1 MLSRNERIE
10 HKAQLLERLD
20 PEGQVEVQRTFTNY
34 LADAIRASSPIE
46 CQQEIDKAAEAYE
59 EALNG
64 ALCEVLAKRF
74 TEEDS
79 RPA

>member
-10 HKAQLLERLD
+10 RKAQLLEWLD

-46 CQQEIDKAAEAYE
+46 CQQGIDKAAEAYE

-64 ALCEVLAKRF
+64 ALYEVLDKHF